1 MMQRHLLL
9 LFLSMVLATGCTPT
23 PEKKGSE
30 GTGITG
36 TPLTPLTNTPLRYD
50 GFYRSSMGNTHYALR
65 FFPEGNVVLANGN
78 DTTPDLSEIRAYLV
92 NTVRNGLRPGL
103 YNVPV
108 IQQGDSLYFV
118 TPTERGNIDY
128 RGVAYGTDSV
138 RFYKYSHINAQQ
150 AVLTYRFQ
158 ADGGS

>member
-1 MMQRHLLL
+1 MKQRRPLLL
-9 LFLSMVLATGCTPT
+9 LLPIVLATGCTSIPD
-23 PEKKGSE
+23 EKGSE
-30 GTGITG
+30 GSGITG
-36 TPLTPLTNTPLRYD
+36 TPLTALTNTPLRYD
-50 GFYRSSMGNTHYALR
+50 GFYRSSMGSTHYALR

-128 RGVAYGTDSV
+128 RGVAYGADSV
-138 RFYKYSHINAQQ
+138 RFYKYSHINAQH

-158 ADGGS
+158 ADSGS

>member
-1 MMQRHLLL
+1 
-9 LFLSMVLATGCTPT
+9 
-23 PEKKGSE
+23 
-30 GTGITG
+30 
-36 TPLTPLTNTPLRYD
+36 
-50 GFYRSSMGNTHYALR
+50 
-65 FFPEGNVVLANGN
+65 
-78 DTTPDLSEIRAYLV
+78 
-92 NTVRNGLRPGL
+92 
-103 YNVPV
+103 VPV
-108 IQQGDSLYFV
+108 IQQGDSLYYV